1 MTINNLMGVL
11 LNGIA
16 QLEYDRTKAL
26 PDHQAAYL
34 QKMDKKMDEEG
45 IDLDGQRILN
55 PSLEQR
61 AQFVAANLT
70 HAITHN
76 NESVAA
82 AMCSYLADRLPDL
95 QQVKIE
101 EKGEACTIHLVFDE
115 AYRKQ
120 VSIPLS
126 QIN

>member
-1 MTINNLMGVL
+1 MTTNNLMGVL

-16 QLEYDRTKAL
+16 QLEYDRNKTL

-34 QKMDKKMDEEG
+34 QKMDSKMDEEG
-45 IDLDGQRILN
+45 IDLDGERILA
-55 PSLEQR
+55 PTPEQR

-70 HAITHN
+70 HAITHD
-76 NESVAA
+76 NEAVAA
-82 AMCSYLADRLPDL
+82 AMCTYLAVRMPDL
-95 QQVKIE
+95 RQIKID
-101 EKGEACTIHLVFDE
+101 EKGEECTIHLVFDE
-115 AYRKQ
+115 EYRKQ